1 MAKREKILLTLMIVA
16 IGYGIFEF
24 FSGYLIQERIVEQ
37 PFPQVENAFSF
48 SSDVSQTVE
57 NARLVPTEVYII
69 DLAFRNTVPDF
80 LYEWPPEDRA
90 VEQKPYLSDII
101 EPMIYNGYLEM
112 GSRRLAIIDGIE
124 YQEGDI
130 LARGIFRIL
139 SISPQKVAIENL
151 NNGSRIVIPYAEE
164 F

>member
-1 MAKREKILLTLMIVA
+1 MAKREKILFTLMIVA

-24 FSGYLIQERIVEQ
+24 FSGYLVQERIVEQ
-37 PFPQVENAFSF
+37 PFPQVEDASSF
-48 SSDVSQTVE
+48 SSDVSQAVE
-57 NARLVPTEVYII
+57 DARLVPTEVYII
-69 DLAFRNTVPDF
+69 DLAFRNTVPHF

-90 VEQKPYLSDII
+90 VEQKSYLDDYT

-112 GSRRLAIIDGIE
+112 GDRRLAVIDGIE
-124 YQEGDI
+124 YEEGDI

-139 SISPQKVAIENL
+139 SISPQEIIIEHL